1 MSEALQVESN
11 VKSGEFT
18 NQTFFPQDIYD
29 KRLNKSEQR
38 VFNSL
43 TALDTS
49 GQIEFVLPGTL
60 LYQITVQDGIVF
72 LNAFFSS

>member
-29 KRLNKSEQR
+29 KRLNKSEQT
-38 VFNSL
+38 FWL
-43 TALDTS
+43 T
-49 GQIEFVLPGTL
+49 
-60 LYQITVQDGIVF
+60 Y
-72 LNAFFSS
+72 